1 MSQAT
6 TSSVPASPASSP
18 AVIDYNAY
26 APPRKSSWLNLRVL
40 LFVLVFGGIIGWVTY
55 VGISSAMTG
64 GVVLNKDGYYEVDL
78 KSISLFPLDQQNGA
92 TADIPERIR
101 ALDGKKVVLVGE
113 MWAGNSA
120 GSAVGGFDLCYSIA
134 KCCFSGPPQAQ
145 HFVKSTPSQKGVGLP
160 MYDGLV
166 RVKGTLSVGVVQ
178 EAGKVQSVYRL
189 SVDSLDPI

>member
-6 TSSVPASPASSP
+6 TSPASSP

-26 APPRKSSWLNLRVL
+26 APARKSSWLNLRVL
-40 LFVLVFGGIIGWVTY
+40 LFVLVFGGIIGTITWVG
-55 VGISSAMTG
+55 VSAAWTG
-64 GVVLNKDGYYEVDL
+64 GVVLKNGYYEVDL

-113 MWAGNSA
+113 MWAPNSS
-120 GSAVGGFDLCYSIA
+120 GPAVGGFDLCYSIA

-145 HFVKSTPSQKGVGLP
+145 HFVKSTPTQKGTGLP
-160 MYDGLV
+160 LYEGLV

-189 SVDSLDPI
+189 SVDSIDPI